1 MTSLVVQWLRLHA
14 SNAGDAGSIPGQGT
28 KILFLIL
35 FLAAKNKNSLK
46 KKKKASFR
54 EKDTPAVQNSNAC
67 PFLAFWEKERQNTQF
82 LLQVILPLLHNIA
95 LHFNKFTLIPLTC
108 NRRVLR
114 YFLME
119 RKFNFLRIQKSKLP
133 RNVVS

>member
-28 KILFLIL
+28 KILY
-35 FLAAKNKNSLK
+35 AVQLK
-46 KKKKASFR
+46 IKVVCFFFFKKASFR
-54 EKDTPAVQNSNAC
+54 EKDTPALQNSKAS

-108 NRRVLR
+108 N
-114 YFLME
+114 
-119 RKFNFLRIQKSKLP
+119 QKSAKIFLDGKKI
-133 RNVVS
+133 